1 MSTDRI
7 RGCSSSSPVEPR
19 LVLVSV
25 VSSGS
30 SPVAA
35 LVDGAFEVALW
46 SASVVGSPGVVL
58 LPVPSD
64 ISESWAASWA
74 TKSLH
79 DGA

>member
-1 MSTDRI
+1 MA
-7 RGCSSSSPVEPR
+7 
-19 LVLVSV
+19 V

-35 LVDGAFEVALW
+35 LVDVAFEVVLS
-46 SASVVGSPGVVL
+46 SASGVGSPGVAL

-74 TKSLH
+74 RKSPH